1 MNDYDLLLQL
11 KEQYESTNNSAELK
25 LLIDTFLENFPI
37 DQSE

>member
-1 MNDYDLLLQL
+1 MKDYELLIEFQ
-11 KEQYESTNNSAELK
+11 EQYDSAETTSDLK